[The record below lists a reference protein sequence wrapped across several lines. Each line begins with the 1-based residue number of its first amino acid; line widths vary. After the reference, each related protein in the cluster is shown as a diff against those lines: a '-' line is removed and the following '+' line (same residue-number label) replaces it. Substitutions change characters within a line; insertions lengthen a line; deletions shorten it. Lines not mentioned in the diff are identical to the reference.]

1 MIASSVRYTPVCRWR
16 CEVFERILLGVRRRI
31 VPVPECLFRVAVK
44 RDTGKL
50 ARRAVLDADQR
61 RVQHF
66 AVREIPR
73 RRQPIALETFASE
86 LDLPPE
92 QVSLILDE
100 LERRMTFL
108 CRRGGEEVVW
118 AYPVTAELTDHQVRI
133 DGGEAFSAA

>member
-1 MIASSVRYTPVCRWR
+1 M
-16 CEVFERILLGVRRRI
+16 L
-31 VPVPECLFRVAVK
+31 PVPERLFRLMVK
-44 RDTGKL
+44 RDTKKL
-50 ARRAVLDADQR
+50 ARRQGLEPDQR

-73 RRQPIALETFASE
+73 RRTPIAPEVFAAE
-86 LDLPPE
+86 LDLPLD

-108 CRRGGEEVVW
+108 CRRGGEEVIW
-118 AYPVTAELTDHQVRI
+118 AYPVTAEETPHQVRM